1 MSEQS
6 LRFLGL
12 LLLILIGVFG
22 VHLLSLNSFNLPL
35 FANQIWMAYI
45 LNYIMAGIVLFLV
58 QRNLKAQS
66 AQTGFIFLAGSTL
79 KFAVFFLVFY
89 PSYKADG
96 AMETIEFIT
105 FFVPYVT
112 CLITEV
118 IYLSKQLNNQ

>member
-1 MSEQS
+1 MTAQS

-12 LLLILIGVFG
+12 LLLLLLFVFG
-22 VHLLSLNSFNLPL
+22 VHLLSLNAFKLSLW
-35 FANQIWMAYI
+35 AHQIVIAYV

-66 AQTGFIFLAGSTL
+66 AQTGFIFLIGSTL

-89 PSYKADG
+89 PGYKEDG
-96 AMETIEFIT
+96 TMQSIEFIT
-105 FFVPYVT
+105 FFIPYIT
-112 CLITEV
+112 CLIAEV